1 MAVLTNICRAPDDD
15 PRACPEP
22 RRRIKDSHRVTA
34 GRMLIDRL
42 MGMSPTPFTSAAHH
56 GRGPDQAQVEEDT
69 FDEEVWEGI
78 IAELKQKEEDGIL
91 HPDPNAPKL
100 DMPIFRFPKDFN
112 SGPYEE
118 EEAAKFRAEI
128 ALQVERRKKWPEF
141 EEYRRKKLAQIYPS
155 HSDDDDPPD
164 T

>member
-1 MAVLTNICRAPDDD
+1 
-15 PRACPEP
+15 
-22 RRRIKDSHRVTA
+22 
-34 GRMLIDRL
+34 MLIDRL
-42 MGMSPTPFTSAAHH
+42 MGMSPTPFTSAVHLEH
-56 GRGPDQAQVEEDT
+56 SPDQAQVEEEP

-112 SGPYEE
+112 SAPYEE

-155 HSDDDDPPD
+155 HSDDDGDPPD